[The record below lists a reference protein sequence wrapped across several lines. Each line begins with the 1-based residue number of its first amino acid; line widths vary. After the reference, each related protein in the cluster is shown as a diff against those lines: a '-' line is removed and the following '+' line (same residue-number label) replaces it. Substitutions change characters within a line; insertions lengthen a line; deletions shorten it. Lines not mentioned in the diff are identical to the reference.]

1 MMQDILIWQLELI
14 IEPLLTQ
21 KQVNSQLRMQVDTQ
35 TTTKPFIHLDTP
47 SLQEVTIRI
56 LQLLHLILLV
66 EGTCLVQ
73 LITIVAQGV
82 KKR

>member
-1 MMQDILIWQLELI
+1 
-14 IEPLLTQ
+14 
-21 KQVNSQLRMQVDTQ
+21 MQVDTQ